1 MNISPRVDSPSD
13 DSRFPLAR
21 KGYER
26 GAVDHFVRAT
36 HTQIAQLLQQYDSL
50 MVNNHELR
58 QAVDEAN
65 ARATQADFSG
75 LGGRVQQLLQIAEEQ
90 ATDIT
95 QRAVQ
100 EADRLSA
107 QVHAEINELRQTAA
121 AELAQLRDAQLA
133 ELDALRQSGEQ
144 DALQLRQHAKADAE
158 QLLAST
164 RLQVEAVR
172 AEAEASATGMRK
184 AASYESQELLAAAE
198 RDSAAIRQ
206 EVADQRERLLAE
218 LKQAQDSANHSIQA
232 MLAEATELQRVAVEH
247 VTEETD
253 HAAQVRSEM
262 LAEAERLK
270 VDASTDAEHIIDR
283 ARHQA
288 AAIDNRARQELAL
301 RRRQMRDE
309 QDLLN
314 RRKHAMLNQLTSLSA
329 LAVETAENLP
339 DVPDVSDTEFAE
351 LGGFGSVGRPGGNDA
366 EMESDPTIGD
376 AADET
381 HEEGQQ
387 DAAQAANDE
396 PELRAP
402 DEQGELSD
410 AAGENESH
418 AVDGDGMSGTGEA
431 GSESSTDQHE
441 YVRASKPSAA

>member
-1 MNISPRVDSPSD
+1 VNISPRVDSPSD

-26 GAVDHFVRAT
+26 EAVDHFVRAT
-36 HTQIAQLLQQYDSL
+36 HIQIAQLLQQYDSL

-75 LGGRVQQLLQIAEEQ
+75 LGGRVQELLHIAEEQ

-107 QVHAEINELRQTAA
+107 QVHAEINELRQSAA

-133 ELDALRQSGEQ
+133 ELDALRQRGEQ

-158 QLLAST
+158 QLLTST
-164 RLQVEAVR
+164 RLQAEAVR
-172 AEAEASATGMRK
+172 AEAEAAATGMRK
-184 AASYESQELLAAAE
+184 AASFESQELLAAAE

-206 EVADQRERLLAE
+206 EVADHRERLLAE
-218 LKQAQDSANHSIQA
+218 LKQAQDSANHSIQS
-232 MLAEATELQRVAVEH
+232 MLAEATELQRVAAEH
-247 VTEETD
+247 LTEETD
-253 HAAQVRSEM
+253 HVAQVRSEM

-270 VDASTDAEHIIDR
+270 VDASADAEHIIDR

-339 DVPDVSDTEFAE
+339 DVPDVADTEFAD

-387 DAAQAANDE
+387 DAAQAADDE
-396 PELRAP
+396 PELRARP
-402 DEQGELSD
+402 EQGELSD

-431 GSESSTDQHE
+431 GGESSTDQHE
-441 YVRASKPSAA
+441 YARASKPSAA